1 MKKEGVKSVLTK
13 LIISLI
19 ILTIIL
25 ISVSSIS
32 LSDTYV
38 TGESLVSNPSAPNP
52 SASNPSA
59 SNETVVFIS
68 SENVDKVEYVVYTDN
83 NNGNE
88 GDASSTSNFYAT
100 SAKTGTKESK
110 ESVDV
115 VNIAPIYGKVIE
127 NFNAYSNKKNID
139 ICSCGR
145 FTDTLKVT
153 NTGSTTTHYILKKG
167 GSAANFVS
175 YVPTEL
181 LLNPSE
187 TQSINMVGNVPCLGA
202 VGSYTLQTYFETLA
216 GSLKILTQQLNVK
229 ECDSFKAYPV
239 YSSYKNAPC
248 TPTSYNINIQNLKDI
263 PDTFKLSLDNSANK
277 AYYLGKADYF
287 NKADNINKAYYKFTE
302 PFVLLAPKEQKT
314 TSLIINLPCEF
325 SESYKF
331 NVKVLSTITK
341 KEQAFPLYLTID
353 KNGYSFGLD
362 LGYPVKIEN
371 YTKKVSFAV
380 KPTNLF
386 SFCSNDVQL
395 IPVKLTNL
403 AEFSNSYKIS
413 LNSKSDDVFKTPAS
427 VALLPK
433 QSALLNNYY
442 YAAEEKLGNHSYTLQ
457 VVSEKGN
464 LAGKLPITVEVKNC
478 AKADNVG
485 LEQSKPKKYTG
496 LILLLFVFI
505 LIIILLL
512 LFFMFL
518 LKPKK
523 TLFDELDQHL
533 KEKESSEDKADEESD
548 EEKIKLAVEKV
559 KADLKKESE
568 KKAKSTSESKTE
580 AEEGIIDTFQ
590 DEESSSWW
598 KPLLIFLVFIVGLL
612 ILYFIWPYLI
622 GQSDNNALN
631 QTSNLTSNLTAN
643 ETLTAALSAET
654 KPEPSSKE
662 SSEKSNVSFLDEK
675 LKDKPST
682 EAEKPSTDAENL
694 TEIEVAGIPDV
705 SWWSKF
711 LSWFSWLTPD
721 KLSDVTILNETN
733 ASKEQLT
740 APLKDNK
747 SSQELQP
754 VVFDSKAFITQKE
767 IDFTYR
773 YWDEDTALTIDLSK
787 YFVDIDND
795 ELTFTNSKAPYVDVE
810 YNGTT
815 AYLIPHRDWFGE
827 SSIVFTASDGKG
839 GTASTPEI
847 VLVVRHAPEWFKWL
861 KHYAWYAGVG
871 AGLVILLIIILISYG
886 IHTKRKPKKIL
897 LKKK

>member
-19 ILTIIL
+19 LLTIIF

-38 TGESLVSNPSAPNP
+38 SDQPLTSN
-52 SASNPSA
+52 
-59 SNETVVFIS
+59 NETVVFIS
-68 SENVDKVEYVVYTDN
+68 SENADKVEYVVYTDN
-83 NNGNE
+83 NDGNE
-88 GDASSTSNFYAT
+88 GDASSASNIYAT
-100 SAKTGTKESK
+100 FAKTGTKESQ

-115 VNIAPIYGKVIE
+115 VDIAPIYGKAIE
-127 NFNAYSNKKNID
+127 NFNAYSHKKNID
-139 ICSCGR
+139 ICTCGR

-153 NTGSTTTHYILKKG
+153 NTGSTTTHYIIKKG
-167 GSAANFVS
+167 GSAAKFVS
-175 YVPTEL
+175 YLPTEL

-202 VGSYTLQTYFETLA
+202 AGSYTLQTYFETLA
-216 GSLKILTQQLNVK
+216 GSSKILTQQLNII
-229 ECDSFKAYPV
+229 ECDSFKAYPA
-239 YSSYKNAPC
+239 YPSYKNAPC
-248 TPTSYNINIQNLKDI
+248 TPTSYNINIQNLKNI
-263 PDTFKLSLDNSANK
+263 PDTFKLSFDNNVGK
-277 AYYLGKADYF
+277 AYYF

-302 PFVLLAPKEQKT
+302 SFVLLAPKEQKT

-325 SESYKF
+325 SETYKF
-331 NVKVLSTITK
+331 NVKVSSTITR
-341 KEQAFPLYLTID
+341 KEQTFPLYLTID

-380 KPTNLF
+380 KPNNFF
-386 SFCSNDVQL
+386 SFCSSDVQL
-395 IPVKLTNL
+395 IPVRLTNL
-403 AEFSNSYKIS
+403 ADFSNTYKIS
-413 LNSKSDDVFKTPAS
+413 LISKSDDDVFKTPVS

-442 YAAEEKLGNHSYTLQ
+442 YAAEEELGNHTYALQ
-457 VVSEKGN
+457 VISEKGK
-464 LAGKLPITVEVKNC
+464 LIGKLPITVEVKDC
-478 AKADNVG
+478 AKVDNVG
-485 LEQSKPKKYTG
+485 LEQPEPKKYTA

-512 LFFMFL
+512 LFFIFL

-533 KEKESSEDKADEESD
+533 KEKESPEDKAGEESD

-568 KKAKSTSESKTE
+568 KETKLTSEKE
-580 AEEGIIDTFQ
+580 DKEEIIDTFQ

-598 KPLLIFLVFIVGLL
+598 KPLLVFLIFIIGLL

-631 QTSNLTSNLTAN
+631 QTSDLTSNLTIN
-643 ETLTAALSAET
+643 ETLKEVSASSSTEKPQKELSE
-654 KPEPSSKE
+654 E
-662 SSEKSNVSFLDEK
+662 SVASVTDKT
-675 LKDKPST
+675 LKDKLDKPFI
-682 EAEKPSTDAENL
+682 EAEKSSTDAENL
-694 TEIEVAGIPDV
+694 TEMEVAGISND

-711 LSWFSWLTPD
+711 LSWFNWLTPNQ
-721 KLSDVTILNETN
+721 LSDVTILNETVQTKN
-733 ASKEQLT
+733 ETEISSLVSLDQSNLPQESKESKPT
-740 APLKDNK
+740 
-747 SSQELQP
+747 QELQP

-773 YWDEDTALTIDLSK
+773 YWDEDTALTIDISK

-795 ELTFTNSKAPYVDVE
+795 ELTFTNSKAPYIDVE

-847 VLVVRHAPEWFKWL
+847 VLVVRQAPEWFKWL
-861 KHYAWYAGVG
+861 KHYAWYVGVG

-886 IHTKRKPKKIL
+886 VHTKRKPKKIL
-897 LKKK
+897 LKRK